1 MLQAGSQRTGWR
13 RPEKGSLSR
22 LGDPCPPRAYLS
34 PHPSA
39 PHHLGVG
46 GTRRVGGLLG
56 VAGRLSGLHLRPCT
70 ELGWALPLFKTLTNT
85 PWPSSHSL
93 QCTGLGPR
101 LLPGTLGN
109 FPGCL

>member
-39 PHHLGVG
+39 PHHVGVLW
-46 GTRRVGGLLG
+46 GGLSS
-56 VAGRLSGLHLRPCT
+56 VTSGRGSL
-70 ELGWALPLFKTLTNT
+70 A
-85 PWPSSHSL
+85 PSCFT
-93 QCTGLGPR
+93 QD
-101 LLPGTLGN
+101 
-109 FPGCL
+109 FP